1 MSMIR
6 AFWRRH
12 WLLSFQKKELDKT
25 NTGMATKVTD
35 GFCNG
40 NSHKK
45 TNEVTYP
52 SQVTDI
58 SQDHVDRIIARQGL
72 HWNENDMKIEGH
84 A

>member
-12 WLLSFQKKELDKT
+12 WPLSFQKKEFDKT

-35 GFCNG
+35 GFRNG
-40 NSHKK
+40 NSYKK
-45 TNEVTYP
+45 TNEVTCP
-52 SQVTDI
+52 SQVADI
-58 SQDHVDRIIARQGL
+58 SQDHVDRIIARQEL
-72 HWNENDMKIEGH
+72 HRNESDMKMKGH